1 MRIVFMGTPDF
12 SVGALESI
20 IAAGHTVEAVVTQPD
35 KKKGRGNQVQF
46 TPVKEAA
53 LKHGITVYQPV
64 KVRDEEFVKILKD
77 INPEVMVVVAFGQI
91 VSKEILD
98 IPKYGCINIHASLLP
113 KYRGSAPIQWA
124 IINGDDKTGVTTM
137 QMNEGIDTGDILE
150 VSEIKIDRKETGGS
164 LFDKLSEVGAK
175 LIVQTLENVEKGTI
189 TPIKQNE
196 DEASY
201 VKMLKKEFGKIDFNK
216 PAIEIERLI
225 RGLNPWP
232 SAYAKLDNK
241 TLKIWDADVID
252 KEYDG
257 VAGEIVDVDKNCI
270 YVKTGDKTL
279 AINELQ
285 LEGKKRMETS
295 AFLLG
300 YKIEKGVTLL

>member
-98 IPKYGCINIHASLLP
+98 IP
-113 KYRGSAPIQWA
+113 
-124 IINGDDKTGVTTM
+124 
-137 QMNEGIDTGDILE
+137 
-150 VSEIKIDRKETGGS
+150 
-164 LFDKLSEVGAK
+164 
-175 LIVQTLENVEKGTI
+175 
-189 TPIKQNE
+189 
-196 DEASY
+196 
-201 VKMLKKEFGKIDFNK
+201 
-216 PAIEIERLI
+216 
-225 RGLNPWP
+225 
-232 SAYAKLDNK
+232 
-241 TLKIWDADVID
+241 
-252 KEYDG
+252 
-257 VAGEIVDVDKNCI
+257 
-270 YVKTGDKTL
+270 
-279 AINELQ
+279 
-285 LEGKKRMETS
+285 
-295 AFLLG
+295 
-300 YKIEKGVTLL
+300 